1 MRPRATSPGVH
12 RWQRGGRDGW
22 RIGVDGRVPG
32 RRPGRPRRAP
42 LGHVHQARPRR
53 GSPPPPSRPTA
64 PRAPAKSA
72 SGCNYSRQ
80 QAEHQRSTRPLRGQ
94 RRRLPVPLTDEG
106 PTLHKA
112 ELDEALN
119 RNERARAVLATETLA
134 EAEQHSREVCGY
146 SEIDYERNKASRLS
160 SHVEQKLDPEA
171 VLRQLDQFEAQARAR
186 GIARTAFRR
195 LTEVFGL
202 NGKQRQDLRALL
214 LSSRPEQ
221 YEAPLRRIPAEVSG
235 LGVSGEA

>member
-1 MRPRATSPGVH
+1 MAARRQRRLAHRSRRPRSRSSTRPTPPRSTGTCTPSATASRKSTPAL
-12 RWQRGGRDGW
+12 QTDC
-22 RIGVDGRVPG
+22 P
-32 RRPGRPRRAP
+32 
-42 LGHVHQARPRR
+42 ARPSQERLR
-53 GSPPPPSRPTA
+53 LQLQPTA
-64 PRAPAKSA
+64 SRAPAEYAAAARSETPAFQSHSPTKAPPSTKRNWTRLSTATSA
-72 SGCNYSRQ
+72 HAPSS
-80 QAEHQRSTRPLRGQ
+80 Q
-94 RRRLPVPLTDEG
+94 RR
-106 PTLHKA
+106 PT
-112 ELDEALN
+112 
-119 RNERARAVLATETLA
+119 

-202 NGKQRQDLRALL
+202 NGKQRPDLRALL